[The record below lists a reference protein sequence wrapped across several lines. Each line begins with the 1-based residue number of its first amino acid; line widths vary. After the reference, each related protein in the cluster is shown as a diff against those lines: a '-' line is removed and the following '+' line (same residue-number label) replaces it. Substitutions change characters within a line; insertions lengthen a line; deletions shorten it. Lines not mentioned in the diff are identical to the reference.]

1 MIKNAVKVIP
11 PKQVYE
17 RKIGE
22 TKFIVTSYT
31 NLKTNETISK
41 SIERMIK
48 KDIENQIRIQDKGT
62 KRRVHRAICT
72 LRISEKPRR

>member
-1 MIKNAVKVIP
+1 MIKNAVKVNP

-48 KDIENQIRIQDKGT
+48 KDIDNQG
-62 KRRVHRAICT
+62 A
-72 LRISEKPRR
+72 